1 MSKINENAHEN
12 SAYFRGRP
20 PEQVEQI
27 KIHVDKLK
35 GEKDTAGRGV
45 SIYSSEYSKV
55 FEDGVYKNDTSI
67 RIIQTLSLKRIVE
80 TTSRPSQSKE
90 PTSSK

>member
-1 MSKINENAHEN
+1 MSKINQNAHAN

-35 GEKDTAGRGV
+35 REKDTGGRV
-45 SIYSSEYSKV
+45 SFY
-55 FEDGVYKNDTSI
+55 
-67 RIIQTLSLKRIVE
+67 IQLGILKGFRGWCI
-80 TTSRPSQSKE
+80 QK
-90 PTSSK
+90 